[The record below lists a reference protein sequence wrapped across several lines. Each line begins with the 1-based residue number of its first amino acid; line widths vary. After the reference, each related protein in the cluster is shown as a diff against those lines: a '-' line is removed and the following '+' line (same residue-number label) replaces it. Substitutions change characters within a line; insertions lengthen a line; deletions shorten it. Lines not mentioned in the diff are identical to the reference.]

1 MINDEPTIKALI
13 RTHVLSPLLL
23 KGHGIYWFILFRI
36 SRCFVTSLSLIL
48 KDFMAKHVLYYFKQ
62 ILKTLGEISHGY
74 YYKVKHVDSVCP
86 VPGTGKFTTLS

>member
-1 MINDEPTIKALI
+1 MTWGILDFCAYPPLTDQVSSQVTFLSLLKMINDEPTIKALI

-48 KDFMAKHVLYYFKQ
+48 KDFMAKHVL
-62 ILKTLGEISHGY
+62 LL
-74 YYKVKHVDSVCP
+74 
-86 VPGTGKFTTLS
+86 L